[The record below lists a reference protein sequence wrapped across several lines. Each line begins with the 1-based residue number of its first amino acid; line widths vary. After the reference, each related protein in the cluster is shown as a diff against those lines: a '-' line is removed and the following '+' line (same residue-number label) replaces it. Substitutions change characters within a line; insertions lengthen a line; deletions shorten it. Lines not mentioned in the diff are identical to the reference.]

1 MTKTKAGRS
10 HISDTLVKAYRS
22 LLQEIARGYAMKS
35 QDTKNLRAKTRV
47 SRVWLG
53 VAALVGAAVAY
64 LGDRER
70 GSARRQAA
78 LRQLSGAAQ
87 AAAQR
92 TTRWRTLVSSRLP
105 GRAQGQPPAQVTVPS
120 EPAGAATAP
129 SRSKRVERNAEAA
142 ADTKTDT

>member
-1 MTKTKAGRS
+1 ME
-10 HISDTLVKAYRS
+10 AYRS
-22 LLQEIARGYAMKS
+22 LLQEIARGHAMKS
-35 QDTKNLRAKTRV
+35 QDTKDLRAKTGV

-53 VAALVGAAVAY
+53 VAAVVGAAVAY

-70 GSARRQAA
+70 GNARRQAA

-120 EPAGAATAP
+120 EQAGTTP
-129 SRSKRVERNAEAA
+129 SRSKRAERDTGAA
-142 ADTKTDT
+142 TEMKTDA

>member
-1 MTKTKAGRS
+1 
-10 HISDTLVKAYRS
+10 
-22 LLQEIARGYAMKS
+22 MKS
-35 QDTKNLRAKTRV
+35 QDTKNLRAKTGV

-53 VAALVGAAVAY
+53 VAAVVGAAVAY

-70 GSARRQAA
+70 GNARRQAA

-105 GRAQGQPPAQVTVPS
+105 GRAQRQPPAQVTVPS
-120 EPAGAATAP
+120 EPAAAATTP
-129 SRSKRVERNAEAA
+129 SRSKRAERDAGAA
-142 ADTKTDT
+142 TEMKTDA